1 MTHHV
6 KQKDASIPTIPI
18 NARISRWFGRNLIR
32 IYALFGFTYL
42 FIPVAYTFVFSFN
55 DSGKS
60 NLVWKGFTLDNWK
73 NPCGAPEVCEAL
85 GNSIKIGLLATIFST
100 ILGTMIAFAIG
111 RYAFKGRSS
120 SNLLIF
126 LPMAT
131 PEIVLGAS
139 LLSLFLVFQINPGF
153 WPTVIAHVV
162 FCISF
167 VVVTVKARI
176 ASLDPRL
183 EQAAMDLYANEL
195 ETFRKVTLPL
205 VAPGIAG
212 AALLAFSLS
221 FDDFIITNFN
231 SGTLKTFPEFVYTSA
246 ARGIPAQ
253 ANVIGSAMFILA
265 LLIVIAGQFV
275 GKKVKVSK

>member
-1 MTHHV
+1 MSSIKTETV
-6 KQKDASIPTIPI
+6 VSKRPLGAS
-18 NARISRWFGRNLIR
+18 ISRWFGRNLIR
-32 IYALFGFTYL
+32 IYMFLAFVYL
-42 FIPVAYTFVFSFN
+42 FIPVVYTFIFSFN

-60 NLVWKGFTLDNWK
+60 NITWQGFTFEKWL
-73 NPCGAPEVCEAL
+73 NPCGAPRVCEAL
-85 GNSIKIGLLATIFST
+85 GNSIKVGLLATIFST
-100 ILGTMIAFAIG
+100 ILGTLIAFAIG
-111 RYAFKGRSS
+111 RYAFRGRST

-139 LLSLFLVFQINPGF
+139 ILSLFLVMQVNPGF
-153 WPTVIAHVV
+153 WTIVIAHVV

-183 EQAAMDLYANEL
+183 EQAAMDLYANEFQ
-195 ETFRKVTLPL
+195 TFRRVTLPL
-205 VAPGIAG
+205 VAPGIAA

-231 SGTLKTFPEFVYTSA
+231 SGTVTTFPEFVYGAA

-253 ANVIGSAMFILA
+253 ANVIASAVFFAALA
-265 LLIVIAGQFV
+265 LVVIGQVV
-275 GKKVKVSK
+275 GRKRKVT

>member
-1 MTHHV
+1 M
-6 KQKDASIPTIPI
+6 
-18 NARISRWFGRNLIR
+18 RELSRWFGRNAIR
-32 IYALFGFTYL
+32 IYAVIAFTYL

-55 DSGKS
+55 DSRKS
-60 NLVWKGFTLDNWK
+60 NLVWQGFTWANWQ
-73 NPCGAPEVCEAL
+73 NPCGAPEICTAL
-85 GNSIKIGLLATIFST
+85 GNSIKIGFLATLFST

-111 RYAFKGRSS
+111 RYHFKGRSTT
-120 SNLLIF
+120 NLLIF

-139 LLSLFLVFQINPGF
+139 MLSLFLVLQVNPGF

-183 EQAAMDLYANEL
+183 EQAAMDLYANERQ
-195 ETFRKVTLPL
+195 TFRRVTLPL
-205 VAPGIAG
+205 VAPGIAA

-231 SGTLKTFPEFVYTSA
+231 SGTMTTFPKFVYTSA

-253 ANVIGSAMFILA
+253 ANVIASAMFFLA
-265 LLIVIAGQFV
+265 LAVVIIGQYLAR
-275 GKKVKVSK
+275 KRKVS

>member
-1 MTHHV
+1 MSH
-6 KQKDASIPTIPI
+6 KQKDASIPTLPLS
-18 NARISRWFGRNLIR
+18 AVISRWIGRNLIR
-32 IYALFGFTYL
+32 IYMVFAFTYL
-42 FIPVAYTFVFSFN
+42 FIPVAYTFAFSFN

-60 NLVWKGFTLDNWK
+60 NLVWKGFTLENWQ
-73 NPCGAPEVCEAL
+73 NPCGAPEVCSAL

-111 RYAFKGRSS
+111 RYAFKGRSA

-139 LLSLFLVFQINPGF
+139 LLSLFLVFHISPGF
-153 WPTVIAHVV
+153 WPTVLAHVV

-183 EQAAMDLYANEL
+183 EQAAMDLYANEFQ
-195 ETFRKVTLPL
+195 TFRRVTLPL
-205 VAPGIAG
+205 VAPGIAA

-231 SGTLKTFPEFVYTSA
+231 SGTVTTFPKFVYVSA

-253 ANVIGSAMFILA
+253 ANVIGSAMFFLA
-265 LLIVIAGQFV
+265 LALVIVGQVV
-275 GKKVKVSK
+275 GRKRKVS

>member
-1 MTHHV
+1 MSDL
-6 KQKDASIPTIPI
+6 QSEAIIASPPI
-18 NARISRWFGRNLIR
+18 GALISRWFGRNLIR
-32 IYALFGFTYL
+32 IYMAVVFAYL
-42 FIPVAYTFVFSFN
+42 FIPVLYTFVFSFN

-60 NLVWKGFTLDNWK
+60 NLVWKGFTFDNWAD
-73 NPCGAPEVCEAL
+73 PCGAPRVCEAL

-100 ILGTMIAFAIG
+100 ILGTLIAFAIG
-111 RYAFKGRSS
+111 RYAFKGRST
-120 SNLLIF
+120 SNLMIF

-139 LLSLFLVFQINPGF
+139 ILSLFLVMQVNPGF

-183 EQAAMDLYANEL
+183 EQAAMDLYANEFQ
-195 ETFRKVTLPL
+195 TFRRVTLPL
-205 VAPGIAG
+205 VAPGIAA

-231 SGTLKTFPEFVYTSA
+231 SGTVTTFPKFIYGAA

-253 ANVIGSAMFILA
+253 ANVIASSVFFLA
-265 LLIVIAGQFV
+265 LALVVIGQV
-275 GKKVKVSK
+275 VSRKRKVS

>member
-1 MTHHV
+1 MTV
-6 KQKDASIPTIPI
+6 KQKDASIPTLPLGSQ
-18 NARISRWFGRNLIR
+18 ISRWIGRNLIR
-32 IYALFGFTYL
+32 IYMVFAFTYL
-42 FIPVAYTFVFSFN
+42 FIPVAYTFAFSFN

-60 NLVWKGFTLDNWK
+60 NLIWKGFTFDNWM
-73 NPCGAPEVCEAL
+73 NPCGAPEVCSAL

-111 RYAFKGRSS
+111 RYAFKGRSA

-139 LLSLFLVFQINPGF
+139 LLSLFLVFQISPGF
-153 WPTVIAHVV
+153 WPTVLAHVV
-162 FCISF
+162 FCVSF

-183 EQAAMDLYANEL
+183 EQAAMDLYANEFQ
-195 ETFRKVTLPL
+195 TFRRVTLPL
-205 VAPGIAG
+205 VAPGIAA

-231 SGTLKTFPEFVYTSA
+231 SGTVTTFPKFVYVSA

-253 ANVIGSAMFILA
+253 ANVIGSAMFFLA
-265 LLIVIAGQFV
+265 LTLVIVGQV
-275 GKKVKVSK
+275 VSRKRKVS

>member
-1 MTHHV
+1 MSV
-6 KQKDASIPTIPI
+6 KQKEASIPTLPI
-18 NARISRWFGRNLIR
+18 GATISRWIGRNLIR
-32 IYALFGFTYL
+32 IYMVFAFTYL

-60 NLVWKGFTLDNWK
+60 NLIWKGFTFDNWT
-73 NPCGAPEVCEAL
+73 NPCGAPEVCTAL
-85 GNSIKIGLLATIFST
+85 GNSIKIGLLSTIFAT

-111 RYAFKGRSS
+111 RHAFKGRSA

-162 FCISF
+162 FCMSF

-183 EQAAMDLYANEL
+183 EQAAMDLYANEFQ
-195 ETFRKVTLPL
+195 TFRRVTLPL
-205 VAPGIAG
+205 VAPGIAA

-231 SGTLKTFPEFVYTSA
+231 SGTMTTFPKFVYVSA

-253 ANVIGSAMFILA
+253 ANVIGSAMFFLA
-265 LLIVIAGQFV
+265 LALVIVGQV
-275 GKKVKVSK
+275 VSRKRKVS

>member
-1 MTHHV
+1 M
-6 KQKDASIPTIPI
+6 SPI
-18 NARISRWFGRNLIR
+18 AKEVTVSRRPLGSSLSRWFGKNLIR
-32 IYALFGFTYL
+32 IYMALAFTYL

-60 NLVWKGFTLDNWK
+60 NITWQGFTFDKWL
-73 NPCGAPEVCEAL
+73 NPCGAPRVCEAL

-100 ILGTMIAFAIG
+100 ILGTLIAFAIG
-111 RYAFKGRSS
+111 RYAFRGRSA

-139 LLSLFLVFQINPGF
+139 ILSLFLVLQVNPGF

-162 FCISF
+162 FCVSF

-183 EQAAMDLYANEL
+183 EQAAMDLYANEFQ
-195 ETFRKVTLPL
+195 TFRRVTLPL
-205 VAPGIAG
+205 VAPGIAA

-231 SGTLKTFPEFVYTSA
+231 SGTVTTFPKFIYGAA

-253 ANVIGSAMFILA
+253 ANVIASAVFFLA
-265 LLIVIAGQFV
+265 LALVIIGQV
-275 GKKVKVSK
+275 VSRKRKVY

>member
-1 MTHHV
+1 MSH
-6 KQKDASIPTIPI
+6 KQKDASIPTLPLG
-18 NARISRWFGRNLIR
+18 AVISRWIGRNLIR
-32 IYALFGFTYL
+32 IYMVFAFTYL
-42 FIPVAYTFVFSFN
+42 FIPVAYTFAFSFN

-60 NLVWKGFTLDNWK
+60 NLVWKGFTFDNWK
-73 NPCGAPEVCEAL
+73 NPCGAPEVCSAL

-111 RYAFKGRSS
+111 RYAFKGRSA

-139 LLSLFLVFQINPGF
+139 LLSLFLVFHISPGF
-153 WPTVIAHVV
+153 WPTVLAHVV

-183 EQAAMDLYANEL
+183 EQAAMDLYANEFQ
-195 ETFRKVTLPL
+195 TFRRVTLPL
-205 VAPGIAG
+205 VAPGIAA

-231 SGTLKTFPEFVYTSA
+231 SGTVTTFPKFVYVSA

-253 ANVIGSAMFILA
+253 ANVIGSAMFFLA
-265 LLIVIAGQFV
+265 LTLVIVGQV
-275 GKKVKVSK
+275 VSRKRKVS

>member
-1 MTHHV
+1 MSV
-6 KQKDASIPTIPI
+6 KLKDASIPTLPLG
-18 NARISRWFGRNLIR
+18 AQVSRWIGRNLIR
-32 IYALFGFTYL
+32 IYMVFAFTYL
-42 FIPVAYTFVFSFN
+42 FIPVAYTFAFSFN

-60 NLVWKGFTLDNWK
+60 NLIWKGFTFDNWM
-73 NPCGAPEVCEAL
+73 NPCGAPEVCSAL
-85 GNSIKIGLLATIFST
+85 SNSIKIGLLATIFST

-111 RYAFKGRSS
+111 RYAFKGRSA

-139 LLSLFLVFQINPGF
+139 LLSLFLVFHISPGF
-153 WPTVIAHVV
+153 WPTVLAHVV
-162 FCISF
+162 FCVSF

-183 EQAAMDLYANEL
+183 EQAAMDLYANEFQ
-195 ETFRKVTLPL
+195 TFRRVTLPL
-205 VAPGIAG
+205 VAPGIAA

-231 SGTLKTFPEFVYTSA
+231 SGTVTTFPKFVYVSA

-253 ANVIGSAMFILA
+253 ANVIGSAMFFLA
-265 LLIVIAGQFV
+265 LALVIVGQV
-275 GKKVKVSK
+275 VSRKRKVS

>member
-1 MTHHV
+1 MS
-6 KQKDASIPTIPI
+6 QKIKEASIPTIPLGS
-18 NARISRWFGRNLIR
+18 RIQRWVGRNLIK
-32 IYALFGFTYL
+32 IYAVIAFTYL
-42 FIPVAYTFVFSFN
+42 FIPVAYTFAFSFN

-60 NLVWKGFTLDNWK
+60 NLIWKGFTLDNWK
-73 NPCGAPEVCEAL
+73 NPCGAPEVCTAL

-111 RYAFKGRSS
+111 RHKFKGRST

-139 LLSLFLVFQINPGF
+139 LLSLFLVLEINPGF
-153 WPTVIAHVV
+153 WPTVIAHIV

-183 EQAAMDLYANEL
+183 EQAAMDLYANEFQ
-195 ETFRKVTLPL
+195 TFRRVTLPL

-231 SGTLKTFPEFVYTSA
+231 SGTLTTFPKFIYISA

-253 ANVIGSAMFILA
+253 ANVIGSAMFFLA
-265 LLIVIAGQFV
+265 LTIVIVGQLV
-275 GKKVKVSK
+275 NRRRVR

>member
-1 MTHHV
+1 MTV
-6 KQKDASIPTIPI
+6 KQKDASIPTLPLG
-18 NARISRWFGRNLIR
+18 AQISRWIGRNLIR
-32 IYALFGFTYL
+32 IYMVFAFTYL
-42 FIPVAYTFVFSFN
+42 FIPVAYTFAFSFN
-55 DSGKS
+55 VSGKS
-60 NLVWKGFTLDNWK
+60 NLIWKGFTFDNWM
-73 NPCGAPEVCEAL
+73 NPCGAPEVCSAL

-111 RYAFKGRSS
+111 RYAFKGRSA

-139 LLSLFLVFQINPGF
+139 LLSLFLVFHISPGF
-153 WPTVIAHVV
+153 WPTVLAHVV
-162 FCISF
+162 FCVSF

-183 EQAAMDLYANEL
+183 EQAAMDLYANEFQ
-195 ETFRKVTLPL
+195 TFRRVTLPL
-205 VAPGIAG
+205 VAPGIAA

-231 SGTLKTFPEFVYTSA
+231 SGTVTTFPKFVYVSA

-253 ANVIGSAMFILA
+253 ANVIGSAMFFLA
-265 LLIVIAGQFV
+265 LTLVIVGQV
-275 GKKVKVSK
+275 VSRKRKVS

>member
-1 MTHHV
+1 MSV
-6 KQKDASIPTIPI
+6 KQKDASIPTLPLG
-18 NARISRWFGRNLIR
+18 AVISRWIGRNLIR
-32 IYALFGFTYL
+32 IYMVFAFTYL
-42 FIPVAYTFVFSFN
+42 FIPVAYTFAFSFN

-60 NLVWKGFTLDNWK
+60 NLIWKGFTFDNWT
-73 NPCGAPEVCEAL
+73 NPCGAPEVCAAL
-85 GNSIKIGLLATIFST
+85 GNSIKIGLLSTIFAT

-111 RYAFKGRSS
+111 RHAFKGRSA

-183 EQAAMDLYANEL
+183 EQAAMDLYANEFQ
-195 ETFRKVTLPL
+195 TFRRVTLPL
-205 VAPGIAG
+205 VAPGIAA

-231 SGTLKTFPEFVYTSA
+231 SGTMTTFPKFVYVSA

-253 ANVIGSAMFILA
+253 ANVIGSAMFFLA
-265 LLIVIAGQFV
+265 LALVIVGQV
-275 GKKVKVSK
+275 VSRKRKVS

>member
-1 MTHHV
+1 MR
-6 KQKDASIPTIPI
+6 DLY
-18 NARISRWFGRNLIR
+18 RWFGRNAIR
-32 IYALFGFTYL
+32 IYAVIAFTYL

-55 DSGKS
+55 DSRKS
-60 NLVWKGFTLDNWK
+60 NLVWQGFTWANWQ
-73 NPCGAPEVCEAL
+73 NPCGAPQICTAL
-85 GNSIKIGLLATIFST
+85 GNSIKIGFLATLFST

-111 RYAFKGRSS
+111 RYHFKGRSTT
-120 SNLLIF
+120 NLLIF

-139 LLSLFLVFQINPGF
+139 MLSLFLVLQINPGF
-153 WPTVIAHVV
+153 WPTVIAHVI

-176 ASLDPRL
+176 ASLDSKL
-183 EQAAMDLYANEL
+183 EQAAMDLYANER
-195 ETFRKVTLPL
+195 ETFRRITLPL
-205 VAPGIAG
+205 VAPGIAA

-231 SGTLKTFPEFVYTSA
+231 SGTMTTFPKFVYTSA

-253 ANVIGSAMFILA
+253 ANVIASAMFFLA
-265 LLIVIAGQFV
+265 LAVVIIGQYLAR
-275 GKKVKVSK
+275 KRKVS

>member
-1 MTHHV
+1 MSV
-6 KQKDASIPTIPI
+6 KQKDASIPTLPLG
-18 NARISRWFGRNLIR
+18 AQISRWVGRNLIR
-32 IYALFGFTYL
+32 IYMVFAFTYL
-42 FIPVAYTFVFSFN
+42 FIPVAYTFAFSFN

-60 NLVWKGFTLDNWK
+60 NLIWKGFTFDNWM
-73 NPCGAPEVCEAL
+73 NPCGAPEVCSAL

-111 RYAFKGRSS
+111 RYAFKGRSA

-139 LLSLFLVFQINPGF
+139 LLSLFLVFHISPGF
-153 WPTVIAHVV
+153 WPTVLAHVV
-162 FCISF
+162 FCVSF

-183 EQAAMDLYANEL
+183 EQAAMDLYANEFQ
-195 ETFRKVTLPL
+195 TFRRVTLPL
-205 VAPGIAG
+205 VAPGIAA

-231 SGTLKTFPEFVYTSA
+231 SGTVTTFPKFVYVSA

-253 ANVIGSAMFILA
+253 ANVIGSAMFFLA
-265 LLIVIAGQFV
+265 LTLVIVGQV
-275 GKKVKVSK
+275 VSRKRKVS

>member
-1 MTHHV
+1 MNTL
-6 KQKDASIPTIPI
+6 
-18 NARISRWFGRNLIR
+18 SRWLGRNLLR
-32 IYALFGFTYL
+32 VYAVVAFTYL

-60 NLVWKGFTLDNWK
+60 NLIWKGFTWANWQ
-73 NPCGAPEVCEAL
+73 NPCGAPEVCTAL
-85 GNSIKIGLLATIFST
+85 GNSIKIGLLATTFAT
-100 ILGTMIAFAIG
+100 ILGTMIAFAIARH
-111 RYAFKGRSS
+111 RYKGRSTT
-120 SNLLIF
+120 NLLIF

-153 WPTVIAHVV
+153 WPTVIAHVL
-162 FCISF
+162 FCMSF

-183 EQAAMDLYANEL
+183 EQAAMDLYANER
-195 ETFRKVTLPL
+195 ETFRRVTLPL
-205 VAPGIAG
+205 VAPGIAA

-231 SGTLKTFPEFVYTSA
+231 SGTMTTFPKFIYTSA

-253 ANVIGSAMFILA
+253 ANVIGSAMFFLA
-265 LLIVIAGQFV
+265 LAIVIIGQFV
-275 GKKVKVSK
+275 SRKRKVS